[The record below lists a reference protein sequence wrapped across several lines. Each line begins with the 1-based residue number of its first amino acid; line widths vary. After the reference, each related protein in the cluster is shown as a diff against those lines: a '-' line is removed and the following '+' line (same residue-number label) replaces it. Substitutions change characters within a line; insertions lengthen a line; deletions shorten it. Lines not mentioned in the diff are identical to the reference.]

1 MNYRVELNDDND
13 VVRYN
18 DLISNLQN
26 YMLNKENISQ
36 FNILKY
42 QNCKKAEN
50 VNNVKNIN
58 NINNIFFNPNLKDT
72 LFWCLFFIKNSMVPD
87 NINLVVEKK
96 YKIEYIE
103 KIRKNKQL
111 LKSLKLSSLSAIEN
125 KLVNENIINIETFL
139 LLCAL
144 ENINI
149 LYVSNKTYYESI
161 LNDADD
167 DIHIIIR
174 NKTKYSYNGCL
185 KDDIVNFRKTLY
197 KIENIKKPLLS
208 VSSYKSSELIDICNK
223 LNINTLNNETN
234 KVKTKQL
241 LYETISQ
248 YLLSN

>member
-1 MNYRVELNDDND
+1 MNYRVDVDDDNIS
-13 VVRYN
+13 YN

-26 YMLNKENISQ
+26 YMLNTDKMSK
-36 FNILKY
+36 FNNLNY
-42 QNCKKAEN
+42 PTCKKSID
-50 VNNVKNIN
+50 VNIVKNIN
-58 NINNIFFNPNLKDT
+58 NNNNIFFNPNLKDS
-72 LFWCLFFIKNSMVPD
+72 LFWCLFFIKNSNVPD

-111 LKSLKLSSLSAIEN
+111 LKSLKFSSLSNIEN
-125 KLVNENIINIETFL
+125 ILVNENIINIETFL
-139 LLCAL
+139 LLSAL

-161 LNDADD
+161 LNADD

-174 NKTKYSYNGCL
+174 NKTKYSYNGCS

-197 KIENIKKPLLS
+197 KIENFKKPLLS
-208 VSSYKSSELIDICNK
+208 LSSYKSIDLIDICNK
-223 LNINTLNNETN
+223 LNINTLNNDTN

-241 LYETISQ
+241 LYDSISQ

>member
-1 MNYRVELNDDND
+1 MNYRVEVNDEKLS
-13 VVRYN
+13 YN
-18 DLISNLQN
+18 DLIDDLQI
-26 YMLNKENISQ
+26 YMLNKDKVCH
-36 FNILKY
+36 FNNLNY
-42 QNCKKAEN
+42 PTFKKGATSI

-58 NINNIFFNPNLKDT
+58 INNNIFFNPNLKDS
-72 LFWCLFFIKNSMVPD
+72 LFWCLFFIINSNVPD
-87 NINLVVEKK
+87 NINIVVEKK

-111 LKSLKLSSLSAIEN
+111 LKTLKFSSFSKIEN
-125 KLVNENIINIETFL
+125 ILVNENIIDIETFFL
-139 LLCAL
+139 LSAI

-149 LYVSNKTYYESI
+149 LYVNNKTYYESI
-161 LNDADD
+161 LNADN

-208 VSSYKSSELIDICNK
+208 LSSYKSIDLIDICNK
-223 LNINTLNNETN
+223 LNINTLNNDTN

-241 LYETISQ
+241 LYELISQ
-248 YLLSN
+248 YLLCN

>member
-1 MNYRVELNDDND
+1 MNYRVELHDDN
-13 VVRYN
+13 VLYN
-18 DLISNLQN
+18 DLISNLQK
-26 YMLNKENISQ
+26 YMFDKDNISQ
-36 FNILKY
+36 INNL
-42 QNCKKAEN
+42 NHPTCKQGAN

-58 NINNIFFNPNLKDT
+58 NTNNIFFNPNLKDS
-72 LFWCLFFIKNSMVPD
+72 LFWCLIFIKNTNIPE
-87 NINLVVEKK
+87 NINVVVEKK
-96 YKIEYIE
+96 YKIEYVE

-111 LKSLKLSSLSAIEN
+111 LKSLKFSSLSKIEN
-125 KLVNENIINIETFL
+125 ILVNEISIDIETFFL
-139 LLCAL
+139 LSAL

-161 LNDADD
+161 LNTED

-208 VSSYKSSELIDICNK
+208 LSSYKSIDLIDICNK
-223 LNINTLNNETN
+223 LNINTLNNDTN
-234 KVKTKQL
+234 KVKTKQI
-241 LYETISQ
+241 LYDSISQ

>member
-1 MNYRVELNDDND
+1 
-13 VVRYN
+13 
-18 DLISNLQN
+18 
-26 YMLNKENISQ
+26 
-36 FNILKY
+36 
-42 QNCKKAEN
+42 
-50 VNNVKNIN
+50 
-58 NINNIFFNPNLKDT
+58 
-72 LFWCLFFIKNSMVPD
+72 MVPD

-125 KLVNENIINIETFL
+125 ILVNEKSINIETFF

-161 LNDADD
+161 LNADD

-185 KDDIVNFRKTLY
+185 NDDIVNFRKTLY

-208 VSSYKSSELIDICNK
+208 LSSYKSIELVDICNK

-234 KVKTKQL
+234 KIKTKQL
-241 LYETISQ
+241 LYDSISQ

>member
-1 MNYRVELNDDND
+1 MNYRLDLDDN
-13 VVRYN
+13 VGYN

-26 YMLNKENISQ
+26 YMFNKDNISK
-36 FNILKY
+36 FNNLNY
-42 QNCKKAEN
+42 PTCKKVAVAN
-50 VNNVKNIN
+50 ANHIKNIN
-58 NINNIFFNPNLKDT
+58 NNNNIFFNPNLKDT

-111 LKSLKLSSLSAIEN
+111 LKSLKFSSLSGIEN
-125 KLVNENIINIETFL
+125 ILVNENIINIETFL

-161 LNDADD
+161 LNVDD

-208 VSSYKSSELIDICNK
+208 LSSYKSIDLIDICNK
-223 LNINTLNNETN
+223 LNIETLNTETN

-241 LYETISQ
+241 LYDSISK

>member
-1 MNYRVELNDDND
+1 MNYRVELDDDD
-13 VVRYN
+13 VSYN
-18 DLISNLQN
+18 DLITNLQN
-26 YMLNKENISQ
+26 YMLDKDNISQ
-36 FNILKY
+36 INNL
-42 QNCKKAEN
+42 NHPTCKQDPN

-58 NINNIFFNPNLKDT
+58 NTNNIFFNPNLKDS
-72 LFWCLFFIKNSMVPD
+72 LFWCLIFIKNTNIPE
-87 NINLVVEKK
+87 NINVVVEKK
-96 YKIEYIE
+96 YKIEYVE

-111 LKSLKLSSLSAIEN
+111 LKSLKFSSLSKIEN
-125 KLVNENIINIETFL
+125 ILVNEISIDIETFFL
-139 LLCAL
+139 LSAL

-161 LNDADD
+161 LNTDY

-208 VSSYKSSELIDICNK
+208 LSSYKSIDLIDICNK
-223 LNINTLNNETN
+223 LNINTLNNDTN
-234 KVKTKQL
+234 KVKTKQI
-241 LYETISQ
+241 LYDSISQ

>member
-1 MNYRVELNDDND
+1 
-13 VVRYN
+13 
-18 DLISNLQN
+18 
-26 YMLNKENISQ
+26 
-36 FNILKY
+36 
-42 QNCKKAEN
+42 
-50 VNNVKNIN
+50 
-58 NINNIFFNPNLKDT
+58 
-72 LFWCLFFIKNSMVPD
+72 
-87 NINLVVEKK
+87 
-96 YKIEYIE
+96 
-103 KIRKNKQL
+103 
-111 LKSLKLSSLSAIEN
+111 LSAIEN
-125 KLVNENIINIETFL
+125 TLVNENIINIETFF

-161 LNDADD
+161 INADD

-208 VSSYKSSELIDICNK
+208 LSSYKSIELIDICKK

-241 LYETISQ
+241 LYDSISQ